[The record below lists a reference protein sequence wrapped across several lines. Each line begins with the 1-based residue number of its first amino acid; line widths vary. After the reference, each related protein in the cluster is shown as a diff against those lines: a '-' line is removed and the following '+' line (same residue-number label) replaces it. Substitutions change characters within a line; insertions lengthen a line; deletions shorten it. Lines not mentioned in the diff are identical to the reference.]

1 MRLIKFFMLLSG
13 LNLLSGSCAAQKLN
27 SDAKLLFTYGDFYP
41 EKTSGYDIIV
51 LEGAHFDSGDVSIL
65 KKQNKTVLGYI
76 SLGEVNEAVAHFPE
90 LKDKTLG
97 KNDLWN
103 SHILDMEDAKTRAA
117 LMSIIDRNLE
127 KGLDGMFLDNIDN
140 YTQFGPTPNKIRFLV
155 SFLQEVKLKYPNIV
169 LMQNAGISI
178 LKDTAPFIDLIAKE
192 SIATNYSFTANKY
205 QLRKEEVF
213 QELAGEL
220 QQAQKEFDI
229 PIILIEYADDRKLK
243 QKVKTRIEGFNWP
256 VFIGKIDLQ
265 TVPDL
270 D

>member
-13 LNLLSGSCAAQKLN
+13 LNLLSGSCVAQNLN
-27 SDAKLLFTYGDFYP
+27 SATKVLFTYGDFYP
-41 EKTSGYDIIV
+41 KKTSGYDFIV
-51 LEGAHFDSGDVSIL
+51 LEGAHFDSGDISTL
-65 KKQNKTVLGYI
+65 KSQNETVLGYI

-97 KNDLWN
+97 KNNLWN
-103 SHILDMEDAKTRAA
+103 SHILDLEDVETRAA
-117 LMSIIDRNLE
+117 LMSIIANNLE

-140 YTQFGPTPNKIRFLV
+140 YTQFGPTPNKTRFLV
-155 SFLQEVKLKYPNIV
+155 SFLQEVKLKYPDIV

-178 LKDTAPFIDLIAKE
+178 LKDTAPYIDLIAKE
-192 SIATNYSFTANKY
+192 SIATNYNFTVNKY

-213 QELAGEL
+213 QELVGEL
-220 QQAQKEFDI
+220 QKAQKKFHI
-229 PIILIEYADDRKLK
+229 PIILIEYADIRKLK
-243 QKVKTRIEGFNWP
+243 QEVKSRIEGLNWP